1 MPFLNC
7 AKKPSGYRE
16 RVRASAS
23 SAAFIPYSS
32 SSALIVSVSVMARS
46 QSAAAEAHCEESKMR
61 TLYLASSVSAYCR
74 ACCKSSA
81 TGEPESS
88 SQ

>member
-16 RVRASAS
+16 SVRDSAS
-23 SAAFIPYSS
+23 SAALIPYSS

-46 QSAAAEAHCEESKMR
+46 QSASRPSEKD
-61 TLYLASSVSAYCR
+61 
-74 ACCKSSA
+74 
-81 TGEPESS
+81 
-88 SQ
+88 